1 MSAAVLQVEDLSV
14 VYDTDD
20 GPVRAVTDVTFTLRR
35 GERFGLVGES
45 GSGKSTTAWAIMRML
60 TPPGRI
66 ADGTIQF
73 ESRNLTA
80 LGEGELRQLR
90 LARMALIP
98 QGAMNSLNP
107 VMRVQDQILDGARFH
122 DKQARA
128 ELADRLPRLLSMV
141 GLPAHVLR
149 MYPHELSGGM
159 KQRVCIAIAISLS
172 PGLII
177 ADEPTSALD
186 VVVQRQIMQALA
198 SVQKRLSATILLV
211 GHDMGLMAQFVDRVG
226 VMYGGRLV
234 EVGTVEG
241 IFADPRHP
249 YTQLLISS
257 LPSLRRKGRLRG
269 IPGVPPSLL
278 SPPAGCVFH
287 PRCPSAFPPCG
298 QETPGLRELEPAHQ
312 VACHLY

>member
-1 MSAAVLQVEDLSV
+1 
-14 VYDTDD
+14 
-20 GPVRAVTDVTFTLRR
+20 
-35 GERFGLVGES
+35 
-45 GSGKSTTAWAIMRML
+45 
-60 TPPGRI
+60 
-66 ADGTIQF
+66 
-73 ESRNLTA
+73 
-80 LGEGELRQLR
+80 
-90 LARMALIP
+90 MALIP
-98 QGAMNSLNP
+98 
-107 VMRVQDQILDGARFH
+107 
-122 DKQARA
+122 
-128 ELADRLPRLLSMV
+128 
-141 GLPAHVLR
+141 HVLR

-234 EVGTVEG
+234 EVGTAEA

-249 YTQLLISS
+249 YTRLLISS
-257 LPSLRRKGRLRG
+257 LPSLRHKGRLRG

-278 SPPAGCVFH
+278 EPPH
-287 PRCPSAFPPCG
+287 
-298 QETPGLRELEPAHQ
+298 GLRVSSPLPIGVRALRSGDTAASRAPTGPPGGLPSLLSH
-312 VACHLY
+312 AA